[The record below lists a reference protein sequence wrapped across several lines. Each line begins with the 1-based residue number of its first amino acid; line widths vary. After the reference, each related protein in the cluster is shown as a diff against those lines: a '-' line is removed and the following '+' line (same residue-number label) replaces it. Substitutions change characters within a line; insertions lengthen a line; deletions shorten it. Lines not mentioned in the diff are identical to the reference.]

1 MGAFVYGFLS
11 GLGLVMVMWGVAS
24 IAVLPLRSSTASILL
39 ILLGVGFFAFGV
51 CREAYLRGYLLDSPR
66 VRETVSSPRIQ
77 SPAEDRSPLIEEQ
90 LIEPPVEADECGR
103 S

>member
-1 MGAFVYGFLS
+1 
-11 GLGLVMVMWGVAS
+11 MVMWGVAS

-39 ILLGVGFFAFGV
+39 ILLGVGFLAFGV
-51 CREAYLRGYLLDSPR
+51 CREAYLRGYLLDSSR
-66 VRETVSSPRIQ
+66 VRETASSPRIQ
-77 SPAEDRSPLIEEQ
+77 SPAAEDRSPLIEEQ

>member
-1 MGAFVYGFLS
+1 
-11 GLGLVMVMWGVAS
+11 MVMWGVAS

-39 ILLGVGFFAFGV
+39 ILLGVGFLAFGV
-51 CREAYLRGYLLDSPR
+51 CREAYLRGYLLESPR
-66 VRETVSSPRIQ
+66 VQETVSSPRIQ

-90 LIEPPVEADECGR
+90 LIEPPVEADEVGR